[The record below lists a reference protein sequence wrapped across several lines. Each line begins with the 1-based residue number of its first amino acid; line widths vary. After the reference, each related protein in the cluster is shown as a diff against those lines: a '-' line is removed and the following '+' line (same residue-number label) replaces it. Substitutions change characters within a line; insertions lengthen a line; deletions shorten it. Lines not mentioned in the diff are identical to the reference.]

1 MSKRDRRQKVTIS
14 SLGNLK
20 RETVSNKI
28 NEFDGVSS
36 LIKFFISHLNIKD
49 ASVENKHNLMS
60 EIRFFIEQSNNSD
73 LGEFLFKSKKI
84 DKKLSSDRIREDID
98 FFNNFLCREIDHLI
112 YGALKQIINGEQI
125 AWFPLTIKVINK
137 DK

>member
-1 MSKRDRRQKVTIS
+1 MRKRDRRQKVYIEGLSMQRVQKIDKT
-14 SLGNLK
+14 
-20 RETVSNKI
+20 I